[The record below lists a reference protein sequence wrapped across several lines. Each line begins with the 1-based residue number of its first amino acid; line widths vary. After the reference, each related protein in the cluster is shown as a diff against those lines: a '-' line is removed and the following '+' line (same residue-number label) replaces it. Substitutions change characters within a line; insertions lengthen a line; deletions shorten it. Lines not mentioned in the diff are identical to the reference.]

1 VPLPGPVAG
10 RFGLIAD
17 PVRILLATDLYRPS
31 IGGTERHVEQLAA
44 ALAARG
50 HHAVVATTSP
60 RLADADPPHVHR
72 IGSWAGLL
80 IRRHARPEQHFH
92 PPAADPGV
100 VRRLVALCR
109 AERIDL
115 IHAHGWMAHSAVPA
129 ARRCGIPV
137 VVGLHDY
144 GLDCAR
150 RSRLL
155 PDAAPC
161 AGPASDACRACA
173 SAAYGRMRGELV
185 VAGLQ
190 RSMRWWDHV
199 DAFVANSEAVASAA
213 RDAGV
218 ACTVAPP
225 WLAAPDGAAR
235 AVPAGLPAGAFVA
248 YIGAQSRHKG
258 VATLTRAWADPAP
271 APLVALLSRPE
282 ADPPPLPA
290 GTVVHRDAA
299 PDIVLGTMARA
310 SVVVVPSIFPEPFG
324 LVAAEAMSVGTPV
337 VASAV
342 GGLPEVLG
350 HGDAG
355 VLVPPDDPVSLRS
368 AVAELL
374 ADPGRRVAMAARG
387 RARAARLDGTEAILE
402 VYERVLR
409 PAGHPQASPA
419 SLRM

>member
-1 VPLPGPVAG
+1 M
-10 RFGLIAD
+10 
-17 PVRILLATDLYRPS
+17 RILLATDLYRPS

-44 ALAARG
+44 ALSARG
-50 HHAVVATTSP
+50 HHPVVVTTSP
-60 RLADADPPHVHR
+60 RLAEADPPHVHR
-72 IGSWAGLL
+72 ISGWADLV

-109 AERIDL
+109 AEHIDL

-129 ARRCGIPV
+129 ARRSGIPI

-155 PDAAPC
+155 PDATPC
-161 AGPASDACRACA
+161 AGPEPGACRACA
-173 SAAYGRMRGELV
+173 SAAYGRVRGELV
-185 VAGLQ
+185 VAGLE
-190 RSMRWWDHV
+190 RSTRWWGQV

-213 RDAGV
+213 RAAGV
-218 ACTVAPP
+218 ACTVAAP
-225 WLAAPDGAAR
+225 WLAPVGGAAR
-235 AVPAGLPAGAFVA
+235 SFPAALPAEPFVAFV
-248 YIGAQSRHKG
+248 GAQSRHKG
-258 VATLTRAWADPAP
+258 VGTLTRAWADPAP

-290 GTVVHRDAA
+290 DTVVVRDAP
-299 PDIVLGTMARA
+299 PDVVLGTMARA

-342 GGLPEVLG
+342 GGLPDVLG

-355 VLVPPDDPVSLRS
+355 VLVAPDDPASLRA
-368 AVAELL
+368 AVIELL

-387 RARAARLDGTEAILE
+387 RARAAQLDGTEAIFD

-409 PAGHPQASPA
+409 PTGHPQASPA